1 MEFRLTQEQQMIR
14 ETAKAFLTDVSSPAD
29 VRAAMTQQGSYT
41 PEVWSRLCS
50 DLYLQAITIP
60 EEYGGLGM
68 SYVDLAIVLEEMGR
82 KLFCS
87 PFLATVGIATN
98 ALLLAASE
106 AQKQQWLPGIA
117 EGKVTAAL
125 AWAGAEAA
133 RNGGDWGVNAISTI
147 CEPQGDHYRLN
158 GELRYVIDGDSA
170 DLLII
175 AARLPQSMG
184 CEGIT
189 LFALPADCAGI
200 ERRWTP
206 TMDQTRRQATIVLNN
221 VVAGSDQVLGKV
233 GEAWP
238 ALAKTLA
245 LAKISLAAEQAG
257 VANASLEMAVAYT
270 MEREQFG
277 RVIAGYQ
284 AIKHKAADMKLKCE
298 VALSAVYYSACVASE
313 VLDPNGNP
321 AIAAELNEAAAMAK
335 GYCSDTAFFNAGSAL
350 QLFGGVGFTAEYDIQ
365 LYFKRAKA
373 SELYLGNGAAQR
385 ELIADLLL
393 ESGEP
398 Q

>member
-14 ETAKAFLTDVSSPAD
+14 ETAQVFLADVSSPAA
-29 VRAAMTQQGSYT
+29 VRTAMNQPGSYT
-41 PEVWSRLCS
+41 PDVWSRLCS

-87 PFLATVGIATN
+87 PFLATVGMATN
-98 ALLLAASE
+98 ALLLAASD
-106 AQKQQWLPGIA
+106 AQKQRWLPGIA

-125 AWAGAEAA
+125 AWTGAEAA
-133 RNGGDWGVNAISTI
+133 RNGGDWGDNSISAICT
-147 CEPQGDHYRLN
+147 PHDNDYRLN
-158 GELRYVIDGDSA
+158 GELRYVIDGDTA
-170 DLLII
+170 DLLIV
-175 AARLPQSMG
+175 AARLPQSSG
-184 CEGIT
+184 HEGVT
-189 LFALPADCAGI
+189 LFALPADSAGI

-221 VVAGSDQVLGKV
+221 VTATADQLLGNAGA
-233 GEAWP
+233 AWP
-238 ALAKTLA
+238 VLSKTLA

-257 VANASLEMAVAYT
+257 VASASLDMAVAYT

-313 VLDPNGNP
+313 VLDPEGES
-321 AIAAELNEAAAMAK
+321 AIAAELEEAAAMAK